1 MRVDSTVES
10 VVERVA
16 AIDIGKEE
24 VVVCVRVP
32 GPVEGQRSSEIR
44 TFPTMT
50 ADLLELSQWLTDW
63 GVRRVVMEATG
74 DYWKP
79 VFYVLEGSFEET
91 WLVNA
96 HDVKHVPGRPKTD
109 RLDAQW
115 LARLAEKG
123 MLRPSFVPPPPLREL
138 RDLTRYRVDL
148 VVSRTAEK
156 QRVEKLLEDAGVK
169 LSVVA
174 TDIFGVSG
182 RRMLKA
188 LAAGERDPQK
198 LANLALSVLR
208 RKLDRLE
215 RSFVGRFNAHHGFL
229 LGRMLRRVED
239 LDADIA
245 AIEAQIEAHVQPFPS
260 SSRTRPERCREPMV
274 WVGGAAD
281 PGAASGRRD
290 QLGALHVASASLASQ
305 GGGSGRVVDTRS
317 AAGFPGS
324 SPTQGFRSGGP

>member
-109 RLDAQW
+109 RLDA
-115 LARLAEKG
+115 LL
-123 MLRPSFVPPPPLREL
+123 
-138 RDLTRYRVDL
+138 L
-148 VVSRTAEK
+148 VVNPTYLN
-156 QRVEKLLEDAGVK
+156 KLFEHPVGWMMLIVAGGL
-169 LSVVA
+169 LSVGAFWLHKTV
-174 TDIFGVSG
+174 
-182 RRMLKA
+182 
-188 LAAGERDPQK
+188 
-198 LANLALSVLR
+198 
-208 RKLDRLE
+208 
-215 RSFVGRFNAHHGFL
+215 
-229 LGRMLRRVED
+229 
-239 LDADIA
+239 
-245 AIEAQIEAHVQPFPS
+245 QIKF
-260 SSRTRPERCREPMV
+260 
-274 WVGGAAD
+274 
-281 PGAASGRRD
+281 
-290 QLGALHVASASLASQ
+290 
-305 GGGSGRVVDTRS
+305 
-317 AAGFPGS
+317 
-324 SPTQGFRSGGP
+324 